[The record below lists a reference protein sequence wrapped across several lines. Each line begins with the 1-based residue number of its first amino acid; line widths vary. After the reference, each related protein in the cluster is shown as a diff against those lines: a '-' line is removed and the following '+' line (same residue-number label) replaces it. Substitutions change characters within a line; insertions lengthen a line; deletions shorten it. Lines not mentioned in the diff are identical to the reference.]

1 MPGWSRAGRSLRAS
15 VARSPRGSAV
25 LLRPRR
31 LSGAGFLPGETLGG
45 GGKVL
50 GLRSVLGSFSSPHD
64 TDVTIHTCT
73 FCSCQRTG
81 PEKYDNRL
89 AAGACKRGVPMDTR
103 PTRASVSSLIRGVN
117 PLPGDALRHRM
128 PEASLERLRKFLLPL
143 ELAEAELKAKPAAAV
158 VVLLQNGARDLEVL
172 LGERSKREGDPW
184 SGQIGL
190 PGGRRRAEDGTVLA
204 TAVRETREEVGI
216 DLEGQADILGHMAP
230 RAPGNKPEVLVV
242 PYVAVAR
249 SPIEATPGPEM
260 ASVFWTPLRDLPPTH
275 ARRVVPTILGE
286 LNVPSFTYDDRL
298 IWGFT
303 YRILEELLV
312 LVGLS
317 A

>member
-1 MPGWSRAGRSLRAS
+1 MPGWSRAGRSSRAS
-15 VARSPRGSAV
+15 VARSPQGSAV
-25 LLRPRR
+25 LHRPRRPSGARLRPR
-31 LSGAGFLPGETLGG
+31 ATFEGG
-45 GGKVL
+45 GRVL

-103 PTRASVSSLIRGVN
+103 PTRASVSSLTRGVN

-158 VVLLQNGARDLEVL
+158 MIIVRDGPRGLEVL
-172 LGERSKREGDPW
+172 LGERTKREGDPW

-190 PGGRRRAEDGTVLA
+190 PGGRHRAEDPTMLA
-204 TAVRETREEVGI
+204 TAVRETNEEVGI
-216 DLEGQADILGHMAP
+216 DLEGRAEILGHMPP

-242 PYVAVAR
+242 PYVALATE
-249 SPIEATPGPEM
+249 PIEATPGPEI
-260 ASVFWTPLRDLPPTH
+260 ASVL
-275 ARRVVPTILGE
+275 
-286 LNVPSFTYDDRL
+286 
-298 IWGFT
+298 
-303 YRILEELLV
+303 
-312 LVGLS
+312 
-317 A
+317 

>member
-1 MPGWSRAGRSLRAS
+1 MP
-15 VARSPRGSAV
+15 
-25 LLRPRR
+25 
-31 LSGAGFLPGETLGG
+31 
-45 GGKVL
+45 
-50 GLRSVLGSFSSPHD
+50 D
-64 TDVTIHTCT
+64 
-73 FCSCQRTG
+73 
-81 PEKYDNRL
+81 
-89 AAGACKRGVPMDTR
+89 
-103 PTRASVSSLIRGVN
+103 
-117 PLPGDALRHRM
+117 
-128 PEASLERLRKFLLPL
+128 ASLERLRKFLLPL

-158 VVLLQNGARDLEVL
+158 SVLLREGAGGLEVL

-216 DLEGQADILGHMAP
+216 DLERYADILGHMAP

-249 SPIEATPGPEM
+249 GPIEATPGPEM
-260 ASVFWTPLRDLPPTH
+260 ASVFWTPLRVLPSTH

-286 LNVPSFTYDDRL
+286 LNVPSFTYDGRL

>member
-1 MPGWSRAGRSLRAS
+1 MDVCDGRANTIYGNGNPTDGLSEAS
-15 VARSPRGSAV
+15 V
-25 LLRPRR
+25 
-31 LSGAGFLPGETLGG
+31 
-45 GGKVL
+45 
-50 GLRSVLGSFSSPHD
+50 
-64 TDVTIHTCT
+64 
-73 FCSCQRTG
+73 
-81 PEKYDNRL
+81 
-89 AAGACKRGVPMDTR
+89 
-103 PTRASVSSLIRGVN
+103 
-117 PLPGDALRHRM
+117 
-128 PEASLERLRKFLLPL
+128 ERLRKFLLPL

-158 VVLLQNGARDLEVL
+158 VVLLRDGARNLEVL

-184 SGQIGL
+184 SGQVGL
-190 PGGRRRAEDGTVLA
+190 PGGRRREGDGTMLA

-230 RAPGNKPEVLVV
+230 RAPGNKPEILVV

-249 SPIEATPGPEM
+249 GRIEATSGPEM
-260 ASVFWTPLRDLPPTH
+260 ASVFWAPLSDLPPTH
-275 ARRVVPTILGE
+275 ARRVVATILGD
-286 LNVPSFTYDDRL
+286 LSVPSFTYDGRL

>member
-1 MPGWSRAGRSLRAS
+1 
-15 VARSPRGSAV
+15 
-25 LLRPRR
+25 
-31 LSGAGFLPGETLGG
+31 
-45 GGKVL
+45 
-50 GLRSVLGSFSSPHD
+50 
-64 TDVTIHTCT
+64 
-73 FCSCQRTG
+73 
-81 PEKYDNRL
+81 
-89 AAGACKRGVPMDTR
+89 
-103 PTRASVSSLIRGVN
+103 
-117 PLPGDALRHRM
+117 
-128 PEASLERLRKFLLPL
+128 LERLRKFLLPL

-158 VVLLQNGARDLEVL
+158 VVLLRESGVDLEVL

-190 PGGRRRAEDGTVLA
+190 PGGRRRQEDGTMLA

-216 DLEGQADILGHMAP
+216 DLQGHADVLGHMAP
-230 RAPGNKPEVLVV
+230 RAPGNKPEILVV

-249 SPIEATPGPEM
+249 DPIEAIPGPEM
-260 ASVFWTPLRDLPPTH
+260 ASVFWAPLADLPPTL
-275 ARRVVPTILGE
+275 ARKVVPTILGE
-286 LNVPSFTYDDRL
+286 LNVPSFTYGGRL

>member
-1 MPGWSRAGRSLRAS
+1 MSDG
-15 VARSPRGSAV
+15 
-25 LLRPRR
+25 
-31 LSGAGFLPGETLGG
+31 
-45 GGKVL
+45 
-50 GLRSVLGSFSSPHD
+50 
-64 TDVTIHTCT
+64 
-73 FCSCQRTG
+73 
-81 PEKYDNRL
+81 N
-89 AAGACKRGVPMDTR
+89 
-103 PTRASVSSLIRGVN
+103 
-117 PLPGDALRHRM
+117 
-128 PEASLERLRKFLLPL
+128 LERLKRFLLPL

-158 VVLLQNGARDLEVL
+158 VVLLRHGARGLEVL

-190 PGGRRRAEDGTVLA
+190 PGGRRREEDGTVLA

-216 DLEGQADILGHMAP
+216 DLEGHADVLGHMAP

-242 PYVAVAR
+242 PYVAVATR
-249 SPIEATPGPEM
+249 PIEARPGPEIT
-260 ASVFWTPLRDLPPTH
+260 SIFWAPLGDLPPTY
-275 ARRVVPTILGE
+275 ARTVVPTILGD
-286 LNVPSFTYDDRL
+286 LSVPSFAYDGRL